1 MPQNPNQVYP
11 GVASGVAK
19 PQYMDS
25 MGVQVTANGAS
36 AALNITAAAVIKATP
51 GRLARVSI
59 LAPGSTSGG
68 FVLNDCAT
76 TGAATTANQI
86 FNLPYNGTN
95 NIAGAVFNVEI
106 PCAVGIVCSAVPGAG
121 SPRIVVTYT

>member
-36 AALNITAAAVIKATP
+36 AALNITAASVIKATP
-51 GRLARVSI
+51 GRVARVSI
-59 LAPGSTSGG
+59 LAPGSTSGS

-76 TGAATTANQI
+76 TGAATTANQV

-95 NIAGAVFNVEI
+95 NIAGSVFNVEI

>member
-25 MGVQVTANGAS
+25 MGLQVTANGAS

-51 GRLARVSI
+51 GRVARVAI
-59 LAPGSTSGG
+59 LAPGSTSGS
-68 FVLNDCAT
+68 FVLNNCAT

-95 NIAGAVFNVEI
+95 NIAGAVFNLEI
-106 PCAVGIVCSAVPGAG
+106 PCTVGIVCSAVPGGG
-121 SPRIVVTYT
+121 SPQIVVTYT

>member
-51 GRLARVSI
+51 GRVARISI